1 MSGGNSKRSMVK
13 SLLIGVGAA
22 MGLTALGFDTS
33 VSLSTYGLYLGE
45 YGPFLVIAGVPILLN
60 FAFAFALL
68 KADQKIMRYSMIVTG
83 VLMSVGI
90 GFLLFVGIFQ
100 VLIPGS

>member
-1 MSGGNSKRSMVK
+1 MSTANAGRRVLR

-22 MGLTALGFDTS
+22 MGLTTLGFDTS
-33 VSLSTYGLYLGE
+33 VSLSTYGLYLGQ
-45 YGPFLVIAGVPILLN
+45 YGPFVVIAGVPILLN
-60 FAFAFALL
+60 LAFAFALL
-68 KADQKIMRYSMIVTG
+68 KADQRAIRYSMIVTG
-83 VLMSVGI
+83 VAMSLGI